1 MTDKDNEQADN
12 DKRTSRHLEE
22 SLSSGRITPAE
33 ADVIK
38 LFFATEPPGTGP
50 PPTFSGGCKVRVAE

>member
-12 DKRTSRHLEE
+12 DKRASRHLEE
-22 SLSSGRITPAE
+22 SISSGRITPAE

-38 LFFATEPPGTGP
+38 LFFATEPARNWPASNLQRRMQS
-50 PPTFSGGCKVRVAE
+50 SGG